1 MLISLIVLL
10 SFGLL
15 LLFLLRG
22 FGCFLLCRL
31 GLLFLLLFGCFLLCR
46 FGLLFLFLWLGLF
59 LFCSLWLLFLFLWFG
74 LFLLRSRF
82 CLFLMLRWLSALFL
96 VLFLRERRNT
106 RSEKQEHSRCAD
118 DSEYFHAC

>member
-31 GLLFLLLFGCFLLCR
+31 
-46 FGLLFLFLWLGLF
+46 GLLFLFLWLGLF

-96 VLFLRERRNT
+96 VFFLREHRNT

-118 DSEYFHAC
+118 DSEYFHACCLHYQNSGWMLE

>member
-31 GLLFLLLFGCFLLCR
+31 G
-46 FGLLFLFLWLGLF
+46 
-59 LFCSLWLLFLFLWFG
+59 LLFLFLWFG

-118 DSEYFHAC
+118 DSEYFHACCLHYQNSGWMLE

>member
-15 LLFLLRG
+15 LLFL
-22 FGCFLLCRL
+22 FLW
-31 GLLFLLLFGCFLLCR
+31 FGCFLLCR

-118 DSEYFHAC
+118 DSEYFHACCLHYQNSGWMLE

>member
-22 FGCFLLCRL
+22 FGCFLLW
-31 GLLFLLLFGCFLLCR
+31 
-46 FGLLFLFLWLGLF
+46 WLGLF

-118 DSEYFHAC
+118 DSEYFHACCLHYQNSGWMLE